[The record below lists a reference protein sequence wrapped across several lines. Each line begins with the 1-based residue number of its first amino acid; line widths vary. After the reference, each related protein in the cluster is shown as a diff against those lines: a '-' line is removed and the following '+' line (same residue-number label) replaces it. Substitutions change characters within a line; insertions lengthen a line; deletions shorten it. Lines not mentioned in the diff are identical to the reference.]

1 MTTTLRA
8 TALLHYLWFPAA
20 VFAVDG
26 SVPELVDQYIH
37 EWQSFA
43 PSAAFS
49 EGFVAALFDY
59 EDLSP
64 QAITEWIA
72 FNQATLD
79 RLQNLSDLD
88 RDDIIDR
95 RLLRT
100 QILKE
105 LDRWSYER
113 QQETSLELY
122 SRLIADALEPVLD
135 SPVLSTTEKARILL
149 DRLAKI
155 EALATHAEAMLR
167 DGRRAS
173 MEEALESLA
182 ESARFIE
189 TDFPDVA
196 AGYYSQSDLDA
207 LNLGAT
213 AASSAIRQLANHVET
228 ELLPSLTLPDEPI
241 LGRELYARKLAIYT
255 DSGLTP
261 ERLEEMALAEIAAS
275 KQTLEEMARA
285 YWREI
290 DPLTPVPND
299 FETLV
304 GRAFDDM
311 ENNRPTDE
319 QSYLLELREYGRE
332 VMEFVRGHDIATVPE
347 HQTLSIELAPP
358 SSGPMARIGYVD
370 SAPPFDPNPWTTWYL
385 ATIPDSYP
393 DQERIDF
400 WRSFNYSFKRFIVIH
415 ELFPGHYMQLKILR
429 GNPHKI
435 RILFPYRPFIE
446 GWATFTERIV
456 LDAGYAEG
464 DWLTRFA
471 QVRKR
476 LENANRALMSVRAH
490 CQGWSE
496 AQVTEYSIETSLLA
510 PQFAASLWGRLMRSP
525 MQIITYMLVGI
536 ELREIYESEVE
547 RLGDNFDLK
556 GFMDTILRAGPVP
569 SDELRAILD
578 SVLEPALITHPA
590 SSSSPQS

>member
-1 MTTTLRA
+1 MTTTLRTA
-8 TALLHYLWFPAA
+8 ALLLVLGFPAA
-20 VFAVDG
+20 VFAVGG
-26 SVPELVDQYIH
+26 SVSELVDQYID

-49 EGFVAALFDY
+49 QGFVSALFDY

-64 QAITEWIA
+64 QAIAEWVA

-79 RLQNLSDLD
+79 RLEGLSDLD
-88 RDDIIDR
+88 RDDTIDR

-113 QQETSLELY
+113 EQEISLDLY
-122 SRLIADALEPVLD
+122 ARLIAGALEPVLD
-135 SPVLSTTEKARILL
+135 SPVLSTPEKARTLI
-149 DRLAKI
+149 DRLAMI
-155 EALATHAEAMLR
+155 EALTTHAAAMLR
-167 DGRRAS
+167 NGRKAS

-189 TDFPDVA
+189 TEFPEIA
-196 AGYYSQSDLDA
+196 AGYLSHSDLEA
-207 LNLGAT
+207 LTVGSA
-213 AASSAIRQLANHVET
+213 AASSGIRQLIHHVET
-228 ELLPSLTLPDEPI
+228 QLLPDLTLPDEPI

-255 DSGLTP
+255 DSDLTP
-261 ERLEEMALAEIAAS
+261 ERLEQMALAEIAAS
-275 KQTLEEMARA
+275 KQALEVMAKA

-290 DPLTPVPND
+290 DPATPVPDD

-304 GRAFDDM
+304 GRAFEDL

-319 QSYLLELREYGRE
+319 QSYLLELRDYGRE
-332 VMEFVRGHDIATVPE
+332 VMEFVRDHEIATVPE

-429 GNPHKI
+429 GNPHKV

-496 AQVTEYSIETSLLA
+496 AQVTEYSIGTSLLA

-556 GFMDTILRAGPVP
+556 GFMDTILRTGPVP
-569 SDELRAILD
+569 SDELKAILG
-578 SVLEPALITHPA
+578 STIEPAPITQPDA
-590 SSSSPQS
+590 SSRR